1 MPKAQL
7 PLTPAPSA
15 EIAAL
20 DKSINSPVDMYFAL
34 PPSAMPSNNNNN
46 NNNNTTN
53 SASAFTPLSPTSPEV
68 LAAVAAAAASESSS
82 RTLRQRSSAKRPAA
96 DFTLPPPPT
105 RTRKIIQVKPKG
117 QELHQQQS
125 QQQQSQQQSQSQS
138 RATAAAGAGGQAK
151 NGKDGVSGGS
161 GAADGGGGG
170 ATKKKPASATT
181 AAGRKI
187 ARRTA
192 HSLIERRRR
201 SKMNEEFATLKN
213 MIPACKGQ
221 EMHKLAILQASI
233 EYVNYLEKCLV
244 DLKAA
249 NNNCREATP
258 TSPTWKP
265 APEPRTGLSSYAA
278 SPEFAAQFDSLS
290 SSHAAS
296 PHSAADLPPP
306 RASFEIIPM
315 ILPSPALA
323 PARSPPYPPRVHR
336 DTFSST
342 TSTISSLSTAS
353 SATSPVVI
361 PQQQQQHEPAMYT
374 PSLRAQGRHGSG
386 GVAAAAAAASVDVD
400 MDREATAAL
409 LMLNIDRRTSSGVAD
424 LSKPVF
430 LRNNSDDGGKKGISV
445 HDLLSH

>member
-1 MPKAQL
+1 
-7 PLTPAPSA
+7 
-15 EIAAL
+15 
-20 DKSINSPVDMYFAL
+20 
-34 PPSAMPSNNNNN
+34 
-46 NNNNTTN
+46 
-53 SASAFTPLSPTSPEV
+53 
-68 LAAVAAAAASESSS
+68 
-82 RTLRQRSSAKRPAA
+82 
-96 DFTLPPPPT
+96 
-105 RTRKIIQVKPKG
+105 
-117 QELHQQQS
+117 
-125 QQQQSQQQSQSQS
+125 
-138 RATAAAGAGGQAK
+138 
-151 NGKDGVSGGS
+151 
-161 GAADGGGGG
+161 
-170 ATKKKPASATT
+170 
-181 AAGRKI
+181 
-187 ARRTA
+187 
-192 HSLIERRRR
+192 
-201 SKMNEEFATLKN
+201 MNEEFATLKN

-296 PHSAADLPPP
+296 PHTAADLPPP

-361 PQQQQQHEPAMYT
+361 PQQQQQQQQQHEPAVYT

-386 GVAAAAAAASVDVD
+386 GVAAAAAASVDVD

-430 LRNNSDDGGKKGISV
+430 LRNNSDDGSKKGISV